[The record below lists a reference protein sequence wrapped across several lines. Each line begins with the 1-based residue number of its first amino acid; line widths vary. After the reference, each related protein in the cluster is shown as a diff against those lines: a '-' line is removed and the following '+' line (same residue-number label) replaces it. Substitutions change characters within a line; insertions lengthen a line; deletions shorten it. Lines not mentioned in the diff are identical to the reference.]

1 MAILA
6 NLGGPDRQEAVA
18 SIVKGVFAASDGD
31 LSRERYLFQ
40 LRILGNLRNLQG
52 EINTI
57 MESVAKWWKLERDP
71 FYWKGEQVGIEKG
84 IKKGE
89 EKKAIEVVRSLLL
102 KTTHTIPEIASL
114 VDVPEAFV
122 LQVKASLQS

>member
-1 MAILA
+1 MMLSAIDYRLFLKAKNPGEKMLAILA

-89 EKKAIEVVRSLLL
+89 EKKA
-102 KTTHTIPEIASL
+102 
-114 VDVPEAFV
+114 
-122 LQVKASLQS
+122 